1 MSDDDDVAITVERRD
16 RVALVILV
24 GDVDFRSVPRLRET
38 LTDLLTEGHERIVLD
53 LSRLTWID
61 SLGLGVLVAAWK
73 RARAAGTALVL
84 WRPSSKAGAVLKIS
98 RLDRVMTVVL
108 DDEADPFAA

>member
-1 MSDDDDVAITVERRD
+1 MSDDDDVTISVERRD
-16 RVALVILV
+16 RVALVSLV

-53 LSRLTWID
+53 LSELTWID

-73 RARAAGTALVL
+73 RARAAGTVLVL